1 MLEHCSDFCVELPTA
16 IKDHLPGAVLKAT
29 GADQWPHRP
38 LSSFIRTLAVDQ
50 SRHLVDEHSRLFIIE
65 QQVVLPAAGC
75 PGTVPQPAK
84 GHRRPNLMKIGGP
97 ENPIVAVVMETA
109 SADSDKRLGLA
120 VRQAVKSRSE
130 VAAEP

>member
-1 MLEHCSDFCVELPTA
+1 
-16 IKDHLPGAVLKAT
+16 
-29 GADQWPHRP
+29 
-38 LSSFIRTLAVDQ
+38 
-50 SRHLVDEHSRLFIIE
+50 
-65 QQVVLPAAGC
+65 
-75 PGTVPQPAK
+75 
-84 GHRRPNLMKIGGP
+84 MKIGGP